1 MILEKLKEAIYLN
14 KYVFVKD
21 QNILQHIG
29 CHRNTYN
36 FGKIKRETWKKNWKC
51 KHIKLS
57 YWSLS

>member
-36 FGKIKRETWKKNWKC
+36 FGKIKRSRKA
-51 KHIKLS
+51 
-57 YWSLS
+57 YR